1 MGREPIA
8 SSGRS
13 SRRPPTS
20 LTMCQA
26 VWLLCSSQSW
36 QSSEPFAIGK
46 SSNER
51 CRFEDWLEMRQKP
64 QESVVHFYSRWLGAA
79 QDAGRQATDFMRD
92 GEATAKLFVAR
103 LRPQLK
109 ESLESARMAALD
121 RQNLLKES
129 ALDSADEK
137 AGRAS
142 STFSVSASDGASDK
156 RGARQPCSKCGKRNH
171 VTEACYFCTHCKAH
185 GHKDASCFK
194 LHPELKKTKKHKAFH
209 DKAAPR
215 QHRSDPHRDS
225 APAEPV
231 LAAGIAEMTS
241 LLKMLVE
248 NSKSRHHKRAR
259 DGTAAVVDATD
270 TVHNV
275 DPGSSKRQKSE
286 PDKRQAEEEV
296 DESMTVQALYESVHN
311 ISDVPGTN
319 RAKKGSGR
327 S

>member
-1 MGREPIA
+1 VLENCCTLPC
-8 SSGRS
+8 
-13 SRRPPTS
+13 
-20 LTMCQA
+20 LT
-26 VWLLCSSQSW
+26 
-36 QSSEPFAIGK
+36 EI
-46 SSNER
+46 
-51 CRFEDWLEMRQKP
+51 
-64 QESVVHFYSRWLGAA
+64 
-79 QDAGRQATDFMRD
+79 
-92 GEATAKLFVAR
+92 
-103 LRPQLK
+103 QLNVN
-109 ESLESARMAALD
+109 
-121 RQNLLKES
+121 QNHQL
-129 ALDSADEK
+129 
-137 AGRAS
+137 
-142 STFSVSASDGASDK
+142 
-156 RGARQPCSKCGKRNH
+156 
-171 VTEACYFCTHCKAH
+171 
-185 GHKDASCFK
+185 
-194 LHPELKKTKKHKAFH
+194 AFH

-270 TVHNV
+270 TVHTV

-311 ISDVPGTN
+311 IISDVPGTN